1 MGGCTS
7 NSQASSLQPIVQ
19 PQPQPQ
25 PIEDIMP
32 STYMVTFKLD
42 RPSLVD
48 AWSNFAAMVRAWPRA
63 ANAGKW
69 QPLFFPGFWRP
80 PAHPPR
86 HFAII
91 RDMTLYI
98 APRGAV

>member
-7 NSQASSLQPIVQ
+7 NSQASSLQPIV
-19 PQPQPQ
+19 Q

-42 RPSLVD
+42 RPSLLD

-69 QPLFFPGFWRP
+69 QPLRWQRFSLGFGG
-80 PAHPPR
+80 PPR
-86 HFAII
+86 
-91 RDMTLYI
+91 TLR
-98 APRGAV
+98 ANSR